1 MTKPP
6 EIYALKER
14 RLLTCFSLLLTG
26 IVTCL
31 PVAALPLP
39 SAPQL
44 AASSHILVEYETGQ
58 LLVGNNQ
65 SERIEPASL
74 TKIMTAYLVFQEL
87 SEGRIS
93 ESDLVTVSKKAWQ
106 AEGSRMFIEVDK
118 KVSVGE
124 LIRGMVIQ
132 SGNDASIALA
142 EHIAGSEEIFAELM
156 TATARELGMKNSQ
169 FRNATGLPD
178 PEHYTSA
185 EDMALL
191 AAETMRRFPDYYPL
205 YAQKSYTFG
214 GIKQPNRNRLLWR
227 DKSVDGFKTGH
238 TEAAG
243 YCLVASANRDGMRLI
258 SIVTGTDSDA
268 RRFEETQKLLSYGF
282 RFFQRHTLFRGGEL
296 RSEAPVYGGAEETVA
311 LGLAEDL
318 TLVIPRGAEQQISAV
333 AEIDREINAP
343 VLPGTAFGEL
353 QVTLDGELLAT
364 RPLLALEGV
373 SEGSVIQQLGDWLER
388 LFE

>member
-1 MTKPP
+1 MTKSR
-6 EIYALKER
+6 EIYALKE
-14 RLLTCFSLLLTG
+14 RLLTCFSLLLAG
-26 IVTCL
+26 VVTCL

>member
-1 MTKPP
+1 MTKSPQ
-6 EIYALKER
+6 IYALKER
-14 RLLTCFSLLLTG
+14 LLTCFLLLLTG
-26 IVTCL
+26 VFTCF

-142 EHIAGSEEIFAELM
+142 EHIAGSEEVFAELM

-214 GIKQPNRNRLLWR
+214 GITQPNRNRLLWR

-282 RFFQRHTLFRGGEL
+282 RFFQRHTLFHGGEL
-296 RSEAPVYGGAEETVA
+296 RTKAPVYGGAEETVA

-318 TLVIPRGAEQQISAV
+318 TLVIPRGAEQRISAV

-343 VLPGTAFGEL
+343 VLPGAAFGEL

-364 RPLLALEGV
+364 KPLLALEGV

-388 LFE
+388 LFD